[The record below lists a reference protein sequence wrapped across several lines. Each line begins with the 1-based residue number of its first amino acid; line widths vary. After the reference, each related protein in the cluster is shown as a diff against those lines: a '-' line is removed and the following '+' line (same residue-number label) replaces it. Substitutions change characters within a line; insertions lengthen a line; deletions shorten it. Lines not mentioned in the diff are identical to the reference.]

1 MKRVIAAFLLA
12 CLGMMIPLAG
22 SPLRL
27 CLLENRLLVGGSE
40 CGGEEKDPCCPDCG
54 DHHEDPCC
62 VELDELPDVPVPQAP
77 DELPVPPVM
86 DLPAPAFVAPR
97 TIFTAC
103 SVHLAATPVR
113 GPDTPAAHRA
123 LLGVWRL

>member
-27 CLLENRLLVGGSE
+27 CLLENRLLLGGSE
-40 CGGEEKDPCCPDCG
+40 CGEEKYPCCPDCG
-54 DHHEDPCC
+54 DHHENPCC
-62 VELDELPDVPVPQAP
+62 VELEELPEAPAPPAP
-77 DELPVPPVM
+77 DVLPSPLVM
-86 DLPAPAFVAPR
+86 DLPAPAFIAPPPL
-97 TIFTAC
+97 ITAC
-103 SVHLAATPVR
+103 SVYFAATPIR